1 MALDERDTRDQRL
14 ERLYRE
20 AASEAPP
27 AHLDAAILAAARR
40 DVGARPRSLST
51 TLRRWQLPVS
61 IAAVVVVGVSLVTL
75 MMEEGVDRLGEVGI
89 PPVTAPADKP
99 VSELKQAPPVVA
111 ASGGA
116 QQQVE
121 TQAGAEQEAPRDDSR
136 RASALGKMEPTSP
149 RTGDSAAISGM
160 GAAAPS
166 PVAEPSPKPFVAAPP
181 VASQERATT
190 PEPADTAVAGR
201 LEAASPAPGE
211 RRSTAPA
218 ADAPQSKIMA
228 RAMVAKPA
236 ASDRPPVW
244 QGLEKEPPERWVLRI
259 EELVREGRA
268 AEAEELRAEFKRRFP
283 DHPFGQASK

>member
-1 MALDERDTRDQRL
+1 M
-14 ERLYRE
+14 
-20 AASEAPP
+20 
-27 AHLDAAILAAARR
+27 
-40 DVGARPRSLST
+40 
-51 TLRRWQLPVS
+51 
-61 IAAVVVVGVSLVTL
+61 
-75 MMEEGVDRLGEVGI
+75 
-89 PPVTAPADKP
+89 
-99 VSELKQAPPVVA
+99 
-111 ASGGA
+111 
-116 QQQVE
+116 
-121 TQAGAEQEAPRDDSR
+121 
-136 RASALGKMEPTSP
+136 
-149 RTGDSAAISGM
+149 ISGM
-160 GAAAPS
+160 GAGAPS
-166 PVAEPSPKPFVAAPP
+166 PVAEPLPKPFVAAPP
-181 VASQERATT
+181 VVSQERATT